1 MFIRLLKVKQY
12 IPSIKVKWVD
22 DPKPVG
28 RWANHCDTSS
38 NIRSALANLDSCGDR
53 LCGDPLE
60 ARRAISY
67 ERKNDVARKALRS
80 K

>member
-1 MFIRLLKVKQY
+1 MLARGFSKIIKN
-12 IPSIKVKWVD
+12 IPSVKFVE

-28 RWANHCDTSS
+28 RWATNCNVGS

-60 ARRAISY
+60 ATKAITHERRIS
-67 ERKNDVARKALRS
+67 KKATRE
-80 K
+80 

>member
-1 MFIRLLKVKQY
+1 MFSKVFKAAKY
-12 IPSIKVKWVD
+12 LPSIKWVD

-28 RWANHCDTSS
+28 RWATHCDVGS

-60 ARRAISY
+60 ATKAITHERRISL
-67 ERKNDVARKALRS
+67 KNV
-80 K
+80 

>member
-1 MFIRLLKVKQY
+1 MFARRFSQFRNY
-12 IPSIKVKWVD
+12 IPSVKLVD

-28 RWANHCDTSS
+28 RWATDCVVSS

-60 ARRAISY
+60 ATKAITHERRISL
-67 ERKNDVARKALRS
+67 KKV
-80 K
+80 